1 MLQTRIPNPREI
13 EPSGSEFMSLQ
24 QTVSSAFALF
34 GRQYPLMIFTLLLCV
49 SLASVYIL
57 TLPKRYT
64 SSAEMIIDS
73 RRMQGLQTQHGASS
87 NDAPIDSGMVDSQV
101 EILKSETI
109 AQAVIKDLR
118 LTDDPEFTGSE
129 GGFLS
134 SIVGSIVGL
143 LSSGQPSDSTKS
155 DYRLLRSAL
164 GRFQSQLSI
173 RRLGLSYVIE
183 ISYQSL
189 SPDRAAQIANAV
201 AEAYIVDSLESK
213 YQASRRAAV
222 WLQDRMKE
230 LRTQA
235 SAAERAVA
243 DYKAKNNIVDAG
255 GRLLT
260 EQQLA
265 EINSSLTIA
274 RSQRAEAQAKLERIT
289 SILKSDDNDRNVILN
304 DLGTVTDTMQNPVIV
319 KLRQTYLD
327 YAAKESDW
335 STRYGATHLAVVNLR
350 NQMREIRRSITDELR
365 RIAEGYKSDF
375 EIAKAREEAG
385 QKSLNDTI
393 ALSNDTSQAQIVLK
407 DLESNAQSARAL
419 ADNFLQLY
427 MVSVQQQSFP
437 ITEARVITQASVPLS
452 KSSPKI
458 LLSLLAAIAGGSI
471 LAALAGI
478 LRDMMDR
485 VFRTVP
491 QVEQLLHVSCLAS
504 IPVVEVDRGAGS
516 DIALQTPTEAIT
528 GRWPFAKRAPE
539 ARKTAPVRSAL
550 TLPFK
555 NTAQGLNHPQAHND
569 RLLSADD
576 SIARVV
582 INSPFSRFAEGMRSI
597 KLATELND
605 FGPSN
610 KVTGITSALP
620 NEGKSTISEALA
632 QVAAQSGSR
641 TILVDGDIRNP
652 SLTARLTPD
661 AQRGL
666 IDIVLGKADL
676 KDVVWVDPQTNLHFL
691 PCVVT
696 SRFSNSGDV
705 LASPQMEKLFR
716 QLREHYDRIILDL
729 SPLAPVIDVRT
740 TGPLVDSYILVI
752 EWAKAR
758 VDIVE
763 RVLNETPVVRER
775 LLGAVLNKVNMTVM
789 NRYDSRH
796 RGYYQNSYYKRYGYV
811 D

>member
-1 MLQTRIPNPREI
+1 MLQTRIPNPREN
-13 EPSGSEFMSLQ
+13 EATGPEHESLQ
-24 QTVSSAFALF
+24 QTVSYAVALF

-49 SLASVYIL
+49 SLAGVYLL
-57 TLPKRYT
+57 TAPKRYT
-64 SSAEMIIDS
+64 GTAELIIDS
-73 RRMQGLQTQHGASS
+73 RRMQGLQQQSQTG
-87 NDAPIDSGMVDSQV
+87 NDLPIDSGMVDSQV

-109 AQAVIKDLR
+109 GLAVIKDLR
-118 LTDDPEFTGSE
+118 LVDEPEFTGSE
-129 GGFLS
+129 GGLLAS
-134 SIVGSIVGL
+134 LVGL
-143 LSSGQPSDSTKS
+143 VSGLFPDSPRS
-155 DYRLLRSAL
+155 DYRILRTAL
-164 GRFQSQLSI
+164 VRLESQLTI
-173 RRLGLSYVIE
+173 KRLAQSYVIE

-189 SPDRAAQIANAV
+189 SPERASAIANAI
-201 AEAYIVDSLESK
+201 AEDYIVDSLESK

-230 LRTQA
+230 LRAQA

-243 DYKAKNNIVDAG
+243 NYKAKNNIVDAG

-274 RSQRAEAQAKLERIT
+274 RAQRADAQARLERIT
-289 SILKSDDNDRNVILN
+289 AILKADDNDRNVILN
-304 DLGTVTDTMQNPVIV
+304 DLATVTDTMQNPVIV

-335 STRYGATHLAVVNLR
+335 ANKYGSAHLAVVNLR

-365 RIAEGYKSDF
+365 RTAEGYKSDF
-375 EIAKAREEAG
+375 EIAKAREEAA
-385 QKSLNDTI
+385 QKSLSDTI
-393 ALSNDTSQAQIVLK
+393 AISNDTSQAQIVLK

-452 KSSPKI
+452 KSSPKT
-458 LLSLLAAIAGGSI
+458 LLVLLAALIGGAI
-471 LAALAGI
+471 LSGLAGF

-491 QVEQLLHVSCLAS
+491 QVEQLLRVGCLAS
-504 IPVVEVDRGAGS
+504 IPVVETEKSSDGGS
-516 DIALQTPTEAIT
+516 DVARQIKSATAL
-528 GRWPFAKRAPE
+528 WPFGRRTKSSREPAP
-539 ARKTAPVRSAL
+539 AGPAL

-555 NTAQGLNHPQAHND
+555 KVELGIDHPQAHGD
-569 RLLSADD
+569 RLLSAKE
-576 SIARVV
+576 SVARVV

-597 KLATELND
+597 NLATDLGH
-605 FGPSN
+605 FGTSN
-610 KVTGITSALP
+610 KVIGITSALP

-641 TILVDGDIRNP
+641 TLLVDGDIRNP
-652 SLTARLTPD
+652 SLTSRLAPD
-661 AQRGL
+661 AQFGL
-666 IDIVLGKADL
+666 IDIVLGKTAL

-691 PCVVT
+691 PCVVA
-696 SRFSNSGDV
+696 SRFSNSADV
-705 LASPQMEKLFR
+705 LASPQMEKLFK

-729 SPLAPVIDVRT
+729 SPLAPVIDVRA
-740 TGPLVDSYILVI
+740 TGGLVDSYVLVI
-752 EWAKAR
+752 EWAKAKI
-758 VDIVE
+758 DIVE
-763 RVLNETPVVRER
+763 RVLNETPAVHER
-775 LLGAVLNKVNMTVM
+775 LLGAVLNKVNMAVM
-789 NRYDSRH
+789 HRYDNYH
-796 RGYYQNSYYKRYGYV
+796 GGYYHNSYYKRYGYI

>member
-1 MLQTRIPNPREI
+1 MLQTRIPNPREV
-13 EPSGSEFMSLQ
+13 EPFGSEFLSLQ
-24 QTVSSAFALF
+24 QTVSSTFALF

-49 SLASVYIL
+49 SLAGVYLL

-64 SSAEMIIDS
+64 STAEMIIDS
-73 RRMQGLQTQHGASS
+73 RRMQGLQQQQSS
-87 NDAPIDSGMVDSQV
+87 SGSEAPIDSGMVDSQV

-109 AQAVIKDLR
+109 ALAVIKDLR
-118 LTDDPEFTGSE
+118 LTEDAEFTGSD
-129 GGFLS
+129 G
-134 SIVGSIVGL
+134 GL
-143 LSSGQPSDSTKS
+143 LASVSGMFPDSPRS
-155 DYRLLRSAL
+155 DYILMRMAL
-164 GRFQSQLSI
+164 GRFLSQLTI

-183 ISYQSL
+183 ISFQSR
-189 SPDRAAQIANAV
+189 SPDHAARIANAV
-201 AEAYIVDSLESK
+201 AEAYILDSLESK

-230 LRTQA
+230 LRAQA
-235 SAAERAVA
+235 STAERAVA

-274 RSQRAEAQAKLERIT
+274 RSQRAEAQARFERIS

-304 DLGTVTDTMQNPVIV
+304 DLATVTDTMQNPVIV

-335 STRYGATHLAVVNLR
+335 STRYGSSHLAVVNLR

-365 RIAEGYKSDF
+365 RTAEGYKSDF
-375 EIAKAREEAG
+375 EIAKAREEAS

-452 KSSPKI
+452 KSSPKT
-458 LLSLLAAIAGGSI
+458 LLILLAAIAGGMI
-471 LAALAGI
+471 LAALVGV

-491 QVEQLLHVSCLAS
+491 QVEQLLRVSCLAS
-504 IPVVEVDRGAGS
+504 IPVIEVDKNLGAGS
-516 DIALQTPTEAIT
+516 DIALQTRTETMT
-528 GRWPFAKRAPE
+528 GHWPFRRQTKP
-539 ARKTAPVRSAL
+539 ARESTPGRSAL

-555 NTAQGLNHPQAHND
+555 KMELGFNHPQAHND
-569 RLLSADD
+569 RLLSARD
-576 SIARVV
+576 SIARTVV
-582 INSPFSRFAEGMRSI
+582 NSPFSRFAEAVRSI

-605 FGPSN
+605 FGSSN

-632 QVAAQSGSR
+632 LVGAQSGSR

-652 SLTARLTPD
+652 SLTTRLAPD
-661 AQRGL
+661 AERGL
-666 IDIVLGKADL
+666 IDIVLGRAGL
-676 KDVVWVDPQTNLHFL
+676 NDVVWVDPQTNLHFL
-691 PCVVT
+691 PCVVA

-705 LASPQMEKLFR
+705 LASPHMEMLFK

-729 SPLAPVIDVRT
+729 SPLAPVIDVRA
-740 TGPLVDSYILVI
+740 TGSLVDTYVLVV
-752 EWAKAR
+752 EWAKAKI
-758 VDIVE
+758 DIVE
-763 RVLNETPVVRER
+763 RVLDETPVVRER

-789 NRYDSRH
+789 NRYDSYH
-796 RGYYQNSYYKRYGYV
+796 GGYYHNSYYKRYGYV

>member
-13 EPSGSEFMSLQ
+13 EPSSTELLSLQ
-24 QTVSSAFALF
+24 QAVSSAFALF

-49 SLASVYIL
+49 SLASVYLL

-64 SSAEMIIDS
+64 STADMIIDS
-73 RRMQGLQTQHGASS
+73 RRMQGLQTQQGGRAGNEAS
-87 NDAPIDSGMVDSQV
+87 NDSGMVDSQV

-118 LTDDPEFTGSE
+118 LTDDAEFNGSE
-129 GGFLS
+129 GGILS
-134 SIVGSIVGL
+134 SIAGL
-143 LSSGQPSDSTKS
+143 LSFGQSSDSTKS

-164 GRFQSQLSI
+164 GRFQSQLTI

-230 LRTQA
+230 LRAQA

-289 SILKSDDNDRNVILN
+289 AILKSDDNDRNVILN

-327 YAAKESDW
+327 YAGKESDW
-335 STRYGATHLAVVNLR
+335 STRYGSAHLAVVNLR

-365 RIAEGYKSDF
+365 RTAEGFKSDF
-375 EIAKAREEAG
+375 AIAKAREEAG

-437 ITEARVITQASVPLS
+437 ITEARVITQASMPFS
-452 KSSPKI
+452 KSSPKTLI
-458 LLSLLAAIAGGSI
+458 ILLAAIVGGTV
-471 LAALAGI
+471 LAALVGVV
-478 LRDMMDR
+478 RDMMDR
-485 VFRTVP
+485 VFRTVS
-491 QVEQLLHVSCLAS
+491 QVEQLLRVSCLAS
-504 IPVVEVDRGAGS
+504 IPVVEADKTSAGGS
-516 DIALQTPTEAIT
+516 DVARRIQSATALWTF
-528 GRWPFAKRAPE
+528 G
-539 ARKTAPVRSAL
+539 KT
-550 TLPFK
+550 
-555 NTAQGLNHPQAHND
+555 
-569 RLLSADD
+569 
-576 SIARVV
+576 
-582 INSPFSRFAEGMRSI
+582 
-597 KLATELND
+597 
-605 FGPSN
+605 
-610 KVTGITSALP
+610 
-620 NEGKSTISEALA
+620 
-632 QVAAQSGSR
+632 
-641 TILVDGDIRNP
+641 
-652 SLTARLTPD
+652 
-661 AQRGL
+661 
-666 IDIVLGKADL
+666 
-676 KDVVWVDPQTNLHFL
+676 
-691 PCVVT
+691 
-696 SRFSNSGDV
+696 
-705 LASPQMEKLFR
+705 
-716 QLREHYDRIILDL
+716 
-729 SPLAPVIDVRT
+729 
-740 TGPLVDSYILVI
+740 
-752 EWAKAR
+752 
-758 VDIVE
+758 
-763 RVLNETPVVRER
+763 
-775 LLGAVLNKVNMTVM
+775 
-789 NRYDSRH
+789 
-796 RGYYQNSYYKRYGYV
+796 
-811 D
+811 

>member
-1 MLQTRIPNPREI
+1 MLQTRIPNPREV
-13 EPSGSEFMSLQ
+13 EPSGSEFLSLQ
-24 QTVSSAFALF
+24 QTVSYTLALF

-49 SLASVYIL
+49 SLAGVYLL
-57 TLPKRYT
+57 TTPKRY
-64 SSAEMIIDS
+64 SSTAEMIIDS
-73 RRMQGLQTQHGASS
+73 RRMQGLQQQQSYGSEAT
-87 NDAPIDSGMVDSQV
+87 IDSGMVDSQV
-101 EILKSETI
+101 EILRSESI

-118 LTDDPEFTGSE
+118 LTDDPEFTGSD
-129 GGFLS
+129 G
-134 SIVGSIVGL
+134 GL
-143 LSSGQPSDSTKS
+143 LASVAGLVSSMFPDSPKS
-155 DYRLLRSAL
+155 DYVLMRTAL
-164 GRFQSQLSI
+164 GRFLGQLTV
-173 RRLGLSYVIE
+173 RRLGLSYIIE
-183 ISYQSL
+183 ISVQSR
-189 SPDRAAQIANAV
+189 SPANAARIANAV
-201 AEAYIVDSLESK
+201 AEAYILDSLESK

-230 LRTQA
+230 LRAQA
-235 SAAERAVA
+235 STAERAVA

-274 RSQRAEAQAKLERIT
+274 RSQRAEAQARLERI
-289 SILKSDDNDRNVILN
+289 SAILKSDDNDRNVILN

-335 STRYGATHLAVVNLR
+335 ASRYGSSHLAVVNLR

-365 RIAEGYKSDF
+365 RTAEGYKSDF

-437 ITEARVITQASVPLS
+437 ITEARVITQASVPLG
-452 KSSPKI
+452 KSSPKT
-458 LLSLLAAIAGGSI
+458 LLILLAALAGGTI
-471 LAALAGI
+471 LAALAGV

-485 VFRTVP
+485 AFRTVP
-491 QVEQLLHVSCLAS
+491 QVEQLLRVSCLAS
-504 IPVVEVDRGAGS
+504 IPAIGADKNQIAGS
-516 DIALQTPTEAIT
+516 DIALQTRTEKMT
-528 GRWPFAKRAPE
+528 GHWPFTKRVRP
-539 ARKTAPVRSAL
+539 ARESTSGRSAL

-555 NTAQGLNHPQAHND
+555 RVEPGLHHPQAHDD
-569 RLLSADD
+569 RLLSVRDG
-576 SIARVV
+576 IARTV
-582 INSPFSRFAEGMRSI
+582 INAPFSRFAEGIRSI

-605 FGPSN
+605 FGSSN

-632 QVAAQSGSR
+632 LVGAQSGSR

-652 SLTARLTPD
+652 TLTTRLAPD
-661 AQRGL
+661 AERGL

-676 KDVVWVDPQTNLHFL
+676 RDVVWVDPQTNLHFL
-691 PCVVT
+691 PCVVA

-705 LASPQMEKLFR
+705 LASPHMEMLFK
-716 QLREHYDRIILDL
+716 QLREHYDRVILDL
-729 SPLAPVIDVRT
+729 SPLAPVIDVRA
-740 TGPLVDSYILVI
+740 TGSLVDSYVLVI
-752 EWAKAR
+752 EWAKAKT
-758 VDIVE
+758 DIVE
-763 RVLNETPVVRER
+763 RVLNETPIVRER
-775 LLGAVLNKVNMTVM
+775 LLGAVLNKVNMAVM
-789 NRYDSRH
+789 NRYDSYH
-796 RGYYQNSYYKRYGYV
+796 GGYYHNSYYKRYGYV

>member
-13 EPSGSEFMSLQ
+13 EVREPEPESLQ
-24 QTVSSAFALF
+24 QTISHLFAMV

-49 SLASVYIL
+49 SFAAVYLL
-57 TLPKRYT
+57 TATKRYT
-64 SSAEMIIDS
+64 GTAVLMIDS
-73 RRMQGLQTQHGASS
+73 RKAQGLQTQTSIGGD
-87 NDAPIDSGMVDSQV
+87 NPIDSAMVDSQV

-109 AQAVIKDLR
+109 ASAVVRDLR
-118 LTDDPEFTGSE
+118 LVESSEFTESE
-129 GGFLS
+129 GGLL
-134 SIVGSIVGL
+134 GSIANLFSGL
-143 LSSGQPSDSTKS
+143 FPESRPSDF
-155 DYRLLRSAL
+155 LLMRTAI
-164 GRFQSQLSI
+164 GRIQNQLTI
-173 RRLGLSYVIE
+173 KRVGLSYVIE
-183 ISYQSL
+183 ISYQSQ
-189 SPDRAAQIANAV
+189 SPDQAARIANAV

-230 LRTQA
+230 LRAQA
-235 SAAERAVA
+235 SSAERAVV

-265 EINSSLTIA
+265 EINSSLTVA
-274 RSQRAEAQAKLERIT
+274 RAQRSEAQARFERIST
-289 SILKSDDNDRNVILN
+289 ILNADDSDHNVILN
-304 DLGTVTDTMQNPVIV
+304 DLATVTDTIQNPVIV
-319 KLRQTYLD
+319 RLRQTYLD

-335 STRYGATHLAVVNLR
+335 STRYGTKHLAVVNLR

-365 RIAEGYKSDF
+365 RTAEGYRSDF
-375 EIAKAREEAG
+375 EIAKAREEAS

-437 ITEARVITQASVPLS
+437 ITEARVITQASMPFA
-452 KSSPKI
+452 KSSPKTLI
-458 LLSLLAAIAGGSI
+458 VLLAAIIGGTMM
-471 LAALAGI
+471 AALVGV

-491 QVEQLLHVSCLAS
+491 QVERLLHVSCLAS
-504 IPVVEVDRGAGS
+504 IPAVEVDQTLKGGS
-516 DIALQTPTEAIT
+516 SVASRLREEAA
-528 GRWPFAKRAPE
+528 RRLWPFSRQTKASQISTPA
-539 ARKTAPVRSAL
+539 RSAM

-555 NTAQGLNHPQAHND
+555 KVELGLNHPQPHGD
-569 RLLSADD
+569 RLLLAKDT
-576 SIARVV
+576 IARSV

-597 KLATELND
+597 KLATDLGN
-605 FGPSN
+605 FGSSN
-610 KVTGITSALP
+610 KVIGMTSALP

-652 SLTARLTPD
+652 SLTSRLTPD
-661 AQRGL
+661 AQLGL
-666 IDIVLGKADL
+666 IDLVLGKSDL
-676 KDVVWVDPQTNLHFL
+676 KDVVWTDPQTNLHFL
-691 PCVVT
+691 PCVVA

-705 LASPQMEKLFR
+705 LGSPQMEKLFQ
-716 QLREHYDRIILDL
+716 QLREQYDRIILDL
-729 SPLAPVIDVRT
+729 SPLAPLIDVRA
-740 TGPLVDSYILVI
+740 TGGLVDSYVLII
-752 EWAKAR
+752 EWAK
-758 VDIVE
+758 VKIDIVE

-775 LLGAVLNKVNMTVM
+775 LLGAVLNKVNISMM
-789 NRYDSRH
+789 NRYDSYH
-796 RGYYQNSYYKRYGYV
+796 GGYYYNSYYQRYGYV